1 MSPAMQSTL
10 PVPVRMAKPD
20 WLDAPLALYVGETR
34 HARLRPFRRQLRFS
48 LFSLWLDITRL
59 GAIGA
64 QSKMLRINTKGIFS
78 FWERDHGERDGSS
91 LEDWARSQFRQFGVA
106 DEIGSIFILCFP
118 RMFGYVFNPLSVYFA
133 YTPEGSLRAVLYEV
147 HNTFGETHS
156 YVSPIPARTGSEAA
170 RRFEAPKRFHVSPFF
185 GVEGRY
191 RFHLRAP
198 GESFG
203 LKIENWRGLELDHI
217 ALLQSRRVAFCD
229 AKLRRLAWAL
239 PLMTLQVIL
248 AIHWHALFLWLRGA
262 HYHAKPAPQSP
273 NVTLVEPILMTS
285 PAPNAR
291 DAI

>member
-1 MSPAMQSTL
+1 MSPVAQSVNA
-10 PVPVRMAKPD
+10 VPPTSSD

-34 HARLRPFRRQLRFS
+34 HARLQPFRRQLRFS

-59 GAIGA
+59 NAVAA
-64 QSKMLRINTKGIFS
+64 QSKSLRINAKGIFS
-78 FWERDHGERDGSS
+78 FWERDHGGRDGSN
-91 LEDWARSQFRQFGVA
+91 LEDWARSQFHHVGVEG
-106 DEIGSIFILCFP
+106 EIGSIFILCFP

-156 YVSPIPARTGSEAA
+156 YVTPIPARTGSEAA

-203 LKIENWRGLELDHI
+203 LKIENWRGNELDHI
-217 ALLQSRRVAFCD
+217 ALLQSRRVEFSD
-229 AKLRRLAWAL
+229 RKLHRLAWAL
-239 PLMTLQVIL
+239 PLMSVQVIL

-262 HYHAKPAPQSP
+262 HYRAKPAPQTPNFTATQPMLVTSSSP
-273 NVTLVEPILMTS
+273 IV
-285 PAPNAR
+285 R
-291 DAI
+291 DAT